1 MAQKHITDGWI
12 IILNLQQNRKAT
24 LVAQNI
30 EVNFRR
36 GRHRFTSLKEF
47 AISRL
52 FGRSSEK
59 TLFQAL
65 KGVKI
70 ELFSGEAVGLIGHN
84 GSGKSTLLKV
94 LCGVLRPTLGQVHYD
109 GTLASLIELGAG
121 FDGELS
127 GRENILLNF
136 ALMGI
141 SGKSAQAAVD
151 GVLEFAE
158 VQEFADEP
166 VKNYSSGMQARL
178 GFACATAFRPDILLV
193 DEVLAVGDENFQRK
207 CTAKMHEMKRAGT
220 AIVLVSHDLLAV
232 ERFCERAY
240 VLDHGNNVFNG
251 NSVEAVAHFRSLLLS
266 AENEKNAA
274 NLLAKNPDASAVARI
289 ECLVARIECLV
300 AGEGQSSLV
309 ATGDAWSVTVTA
321 SGERLE
327 GLTAGIS
334 ILESSTETHL
344 GGLMAEMA
352 SRRNGLVESEPQ
364 KGKRQWVFNFRTNPF
379 HSGRYHVDVRL
390 YSKQSGELVALS
402 KQSVNFDVVFQAE
415 PSNPHKNF
423 IAMGALF

>member
-1 MAQKHITDGWI
+1 
-12 IILNLQQNRKAT
+12 
-24 LVAQNI
+24 
-30 EVNFRR
+30 
-36 GRHRFTSLKEF
+36 
-47 AISRL
+47 
-52 FGRSSEK
+52 
-59 TLFQAL
+59 
-65 KGVKI
+65 
-70 ELFSGEAVGLIGHN
+70 
-84 GSGKSTLLKV
+84 
-94 LCGVLRPTLGQVHYD
+94 
-109 GTLASLIELGAG
+109 
-121 FDGELS
+121 
-127 GRENILLNF
+127 
-136 ALMGI
+136 MGI
-141 SGKSAQAAVD
+141 SGKPAQAAVD

-178 GFACATAFRPDILLV
+178 GFACATAFRPDILLI

-251 NSVEAVAHFRSLLLS
+251 NSAEAVAHFRSLLLS

-274 NLLAKNPDASAVARI
+274 NLLARNPEASAVSS
-289 ECLVARIECLV
+289 IECLV
-300 AGEGQSSLV
+300 AGEGQASLV

-352 SRRNGLVESEPQ
+352 SSRNGLVESEPQ
-364 KGKRQWVFNFRTNPF
+364 KGKRQWVFNFRTNPNLFFTNSDKISITNRF
-379 HSGRYHVDVRL
+379 HSESYI
-390 YSKQSGELVALS
+390 Q
-402 KQSVNFDVVFQAE
+402 VNFDSEIVSLHLRLITKHLDSFGVII
-415 PSNPHKNF
+415 SNPYNIVF
-423 IAMGALF
+423 